1 MMIPKAVYNL
11 LISFVLLFGIGVVAE
26 QAQAEKPAKETVP
39 NLTKPDRYRLQPNDV
54 LEVQYRYSPEYNDMA
69 SIQPDGFVVLNF
81 IGEVKIGGVTL
92 EQAQKLI
99 LEKAA
104 IRLKDP
110 EVTVKLKEFEKP
122 SFVVSGHVKTP
133 GRYDLRGK
141 VMLSEAIAI
150 AGGFIESSKTSQVL
164 LLRKLNAEWS
174 EVIEVNLREDN
185 QKKKFTED
193 ISLRPGDMLI
203 IPQNRISK
211 IERFVKNVVPFNPM
225 GILYRR

>member
-1 MMIPKAVYNL
+1 MIPKALYNL
-11 LISFVLLFGIGVVAE
+11 LISFVLLFGIGVVAA

-54 LEVQYRYSPEYNDMA
+54 LEVQYRYSPEYNDMV

-92 EQAQKLI
+92 EQAHKLI
-99 LEKAA
+99 LEKAT

-133 GRYDLRGK
+133 GR
-141 VMLSEAIAI
+141 
-150 AGGFIESSKTSQVL
+150 
-164 LLRKLNAEWS
+164 
-174 EVIEVNLREDN
+174 
-185 QKKKFTED
+185 
-193 ISLRPGDMLI
+193 
-203 IPQNRISK
+203 
-211 IERFVKNVVPFNPM
+211 
-225 GILYRR
+225 